1 MHQNG
6 KPSQRVL
13 NSWKEISSYLDRG
26 VRTVQRWEHQFGLPV
41 RHLGKGKR
49 GPVYAFVTELNF
61 WIATSGVLP
70 RTPQPIPVERQP
82 GTPIEQSRRLISN
95 MHSLAQSLAN
105 ATLQQR
111 KQAELLQRRILEVR
125 DRMKQISP

>member
-1 MHQNG
+1 
-6 KPSQRVL
+6 
-13 NSWKEISSYLDRG
+13 
-26 VRTVQRWEHQFGLPV
+26 
-41 RHLGKGKR
+41 
-49 GPVYAFVTELNF
+49 
-61 WIATSGVLP
+61 
-70 RTPQPIPVERQP
+70 
-82 GTPIEQSRRLISN
+82 

>member
-1 MHQNG
+1 
-6 KPSQRVL
+6 
-13 NSWKEISSYLDRG
+13 
-26 VRTVQRWEHQFGLPV
+26 
-41 RHLGKGKR
+41 
-49 GPVYAFVTELNF
+49 VTELNF

-70 RTPQPIPVERQP
+70 RTPQPLPAERQP
-82 GTPIEQSRRLISN
+82 GTPIEQSRRLMSN

>member
-1 MHQNG
+1 MRQNG
-6 KPSQRVL
+6 KPSQQVL
-13 NSWKEISSYLDRG
+13 NSWKEISSYLNRG

-61 WIATSGVLP
+61 WIATSGVL
-70 RTPQPIPVERQP
+70 TIKPQPISVERQP
-82 GTPIEQSRRLISN
+82 GNPVEESRRLMSN
-95 MHSLAQSLAN
+95 MHSLAQNLAN

-111 KQAELLQRRILEVR
+111 QQAELLQRRILEMR
-125 DRMKQISP
+125 ERMKQISP